1 MSDVMLLGVLK
12 MPINCWVDSALDAH
26 QRHSRYLEAAKRI
39 EEQQAYIEQLEQA
52 LVEIT
57 DGTMRTWYDL
67 HEHTGLRFE
76 RCKEIVELLEKLFE
90 KKFS

>member
-12 MPINCWVDSALDAH
+12 MPINCWGDSALDAH

-39 EEQQAYIEQLEQA
+39 EEHQAYIEQLEQA
-52 LVEIT
+52 LVDVT

-67 HEHTGLRFE
+67 HEHTGLPLN
-76 RCKEIVELLEKLFE
+76 RCQELVALLDKLFE